1 MTEHT
6 TPHVE
11 TLAVVAANNSPSGGA
26 MPAVPPIVPSVGFI
40 HPRLEDADA
49 ALGYSGGTPFDPQRY
64 AYSRQGAP
72 TQAAFEEAIA
82 ALEGAEAAL
91 SFSSGMA
98 ALHAAILALT
108 SAGGTVLAAEQS
120 YGLTRSLL
128 NWLAANGFL
137 QVTYA
142 DFLDTDAVEQA
153 LAETRPDVVLFEV
166 LTNPL
171 VRVIGA
177 DRIIALAHAAG
188 AAVAID
194 NTFATPALLQPLT
207 LGAEM
212 VIHSTTKALNG
223 HGDVLGGVLAGR
235 QEIVEK
241 AYELRKMLG
250 AMPGAFDS
258 WLALRGL
265 RTLALRVRA
274 SGDNAAQVA
283 QRLTGDARISRVYYP
298 GLPSD
303 AGHSTAAR
311 LFEGRGFGSVL
322 AFEVVGLGREGAFD
336 LVSRLQVI
344 RPVTSLG
351 DLCSLVLH
359 PASSSHRGLTAEQRE
374 TLGISEGLLRLSV
387 GIEHHEDLIA
397 DLAQALDGVS

>member
-1 MTEHT
+1 MTEHAT
-6 TPHVE
+6 SHIE
-11 TLAVVAANNSPSGGA
+11 TLAVVAASKTPSGGA
-26 MPAVPPIVPSVGFI
+26 MPAVPPIVPAVGFI

-49 ALGYSGGTPFDPQRY
+49 ALGYTGATPFDPQRY

-98 ALHAAILALT
+98 ALHAAILSLT
-108 SAGGTVLAAEQS
+108 PAGGRVLAAEQL
-120 YGLTRSLL
+120 YGLTRALL
-128 NWLAANGFL
+128 DWLAANGQL
-137 QVTYA
+137 QVTYT
-142 DFLDTDAVEQA
+142 DFLSPEAVEQA
-153 LAETRPDVVLFEV
+153 LAETHPDLVLFEV

-171 VRVIGA
+171 VRVIEA
-177 DRIIALAHAAG
+177 DRIIALARAAA

-194 NTFATPALLQPLT
+194 NTFATPALLRPLA
-207 LGAEM
+207 LGADL
-212 VIHSTTKALNG
+212 VVHSATKALNG

-241 AYELRKMLG
+241 AYGVRKMLG
-250 AMPGAFDS
+250 AMPGPFDA

-274 SGDNAAQVA
+274 SCENAARVA
-283 QRLTGDARISRVYYP
+283 EWLAADARISRVYYP
-298 GLPSD
+298 GLPTD
-303 AGHSTAAR
+303 AGHAAATR
-311 LFEGRGFGSVL
+311 LLDARGFGSVL
-322 AFEVVGLGREGAFD
+322 AFEVAGLGREGAFD
-336 LVSRLQVI
+336 LVARLQVI

-351 DLCSLVLH
+351 DLCSLILH
-359 PASSSHRGLTAEQRE
+359 PASSSHRGLTAEQRAA
-374 TLGISEGLLRLSV
+374 LGINEGLLRLSV